1 MVWHVE
7 QLETYSFRKSVWPTL
22 KLSNST
28 SHVLHIWICTCV
40 VITYL
45 LKKVRF
51 RYCTFWVVLCLKLDF
66 EQSFRTF
73 LLCLSIFLAT
83 QGHETVWQK
92 SWKQPTVKR
101 RTQADFHYSFVCRKR
116 KMKNKNNFF
125 LFFFVAFKC
134 PFPTPMYIYLHGH
147 LFHSES
153 NVHIAYMYL
162 TLEKMGG
169 GGVVSVTHV
178 EATMALCFNATTR
191 LDVVKLIG
199 ILFFSIRLH

>member
-101 RTQADFHYSFVCRKR
+101 RTQADFHYSFVCWKR

-125 LFFFVAFKC
+125 LFFFLLLSNALSRHLC
-134 PFPTPMYIYLHGH
+134 TYIYTAI
-147 LFHSES
+147 F
-153 NVHIAYMYL
+153 
-162 TLEKMGG
+162 
-169 GGVVSVTHV
+169 
-178 EATMALCFNATTR
+178 FTR
-191 LDVVKLIG
+191 RAM
-199 ILFFSIRLH
+199 SI